1 MKLGGCHKVN
11 SDANPYSF
19 WRFLSMKESVVF
31 TFQRKP
37 STEKTRGDYLSSKEE
52 KQFTVN

>member
-1 MKLGGCHKVN
+1 MLTPIHFDG
-11 SDANPYSF
+11 
-19 WRFLSMKESVVF
+19 FLSMKESVVF